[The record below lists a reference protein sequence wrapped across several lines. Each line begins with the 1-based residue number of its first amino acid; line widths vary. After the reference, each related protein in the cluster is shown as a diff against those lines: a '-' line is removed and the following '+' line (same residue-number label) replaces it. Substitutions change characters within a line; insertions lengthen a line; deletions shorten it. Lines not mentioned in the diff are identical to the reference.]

1 MKKIDNKKRKKLDS
15 SHLALANLHF
25 ANNGEEKYVR
35 MHVSRIAAKIKE
47 LRVGLNVS
55 QEELAEM
62 TLVSVSTIKS
72 IEQNQ
77 RSPSLPMLIKILYYL
92 DQHPKSKKRDCL
104 I

>member
-1 MKKIDNKKRKKLDS
+1 MKKKKKSDPS
-15 SHLALANLHF
+15 QHLALANLHF

-35 MHVSRIAAKIKE
+35 THVSKIAAKIKE

-92 DQHPKSKKRDCL
+92 DQHPKSKKRECL
-104 I
+104 L

>member
-1 MKKIDNKKRKKLDS
+1 MKKIKKKKDPS

-25 ANNGEEKYVR
+25 TNNGEEKYVR
-35 MHVSRIAAKIKE
+35 TQVSKIAARIKE
-47 LRVGLNVS
+47 MRVELNVS